1 MVDAIVSC
9 RRKTKAQE
17 ADSVST
23 FPAPQRC
30 DLEEAK

>member
-1 MVDAIVSC
+1 MIDAIVSC
-9 RRKTKAQE
+9 SRKKKAQE